1 MAVWG
6 VVSGA
11 TAAVQNY
18 KGLLA
23 VRFVLG
29 FCEAP
34 FFPGAVFLCSSWY
47 KPNELSLRVALLFGG
62 SMLSG
67 SFGGL
72 MAIGITEKMADV
84 AGISSWRWLVYALAV
99 DDRFH
104 ERPDMCLGCSSSR
117 AH

>member
-11 TAAVQNY
+11 TAAVHSY
-18 KGLLA
+18 GGLLA

-47 KPNELSLRVALLFGG
+47 KSNELGLRVALLFGG

-67 SFGGL
+67 SFGSL
-72 MAIGITEKMADV
+72 MAIGITEQMEGV
-84 AGISSWRWLVYALAV
+84 ANIASWR
-99 DDRFH
+99 
-104 ERPDMCLGCSSSR
+104 
-117 AH
+117 